1 LKTKK
6 TILIL
11 CDWFLPGYLA
21 GGPIQSIATLTAHLK
36 EEINFKII
44 TTDRDFRSNTAY
56 DEIKI
61 DEWTTYK
68 GREVFYIS
76 PENINP
82 TFILNLIKSTP
93 HDLIYLNSLYS
104 KFFAIYPLKWKQ
116 QGKLSSKI
124 VLAPRGMLGEGALA
138 VKAFKKKLFLNFAKS
153 LGYFNRITWQSS
165 SQHETDDIKSRISS
179 KAKVVH
185 VPNLPNLSKE
195 SLTLEKK
202 EDELKLCFVARIL
215 DIKNLKFAVEVL
227 QEIKHGTIVFD
238 IYGPIEDGIYWK
250 ACLKQSLNLSKN
262 IQFNY
267 KGVLKPEEVGIA
279 ISNYHALFLPTR
291 NENYGH
297 VIVEALQCGRPVLI
311 SDQTPWRDLEQNNVG
326 FDISLNDKTKFVAS
340 INKLLAIN
348 NEEFSLMNQSCHH
361 YINLKLDLEKIKQ
374 QYISLFTS

>member
-1 LKTKK
+1 M
-6 TILIL
+6 
-11 CDWFLPGYLA
+11 PGYLA

-36 EEINFKII
+36 EEFDFRII
-44 TTDRDFRSNTAY
+44 TTDRDFRMNAAY
-56 DEIKI
+56 DDVKI
-61 DEWTTYK
+61 NEWTTYK

-76 PENINP
+76 PENMNP

-104 KFFAIYPLKWKQ
+104 KFFAIYPLKWRQ

-165 SQHETDDIKSRISS
+165 SLHETEDIKSRISS
-179 KAKVVH
+179 KAKITH
-185 VPNLPNLSKE
+185 VSNLPNFSNDSFLID
-195 SLTLEKK
+195 KK
-202 EDELKLCFVARIL
+202 SNELRLCFVARIL

-227 QEIKHGTIVFD
+227 KEIKHGTIVFD
-238 IYGPIEDGIYWK
+238 IYGPIEDGVYWK
-250 ACLKQSLNLSKN
+250 ACLKQSLDLPKN

-267 KGVLKPEEVGIA
+267 KGVLKPEEVGVA

-297 VIVEALQCGRPVLI
+297 VIVEALQHGRPVLI
-311 SDQTPWRDLEQNNVG
+311 SDQTPWKDLEQSKVG
-326 FDISLNDKTKFVAS
+326 FDISLNDKTKFVDAV
-340 INKLLAIN
+340 NKLLAIN
-348 NEEFSLMNQSCHH
+348 SEEFSLINQSCHN